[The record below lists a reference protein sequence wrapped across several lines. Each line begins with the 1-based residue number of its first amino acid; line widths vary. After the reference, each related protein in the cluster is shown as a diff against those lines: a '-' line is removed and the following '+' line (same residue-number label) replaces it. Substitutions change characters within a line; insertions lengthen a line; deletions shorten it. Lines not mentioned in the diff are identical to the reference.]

1 MQHGTENAGSSW
13 LMWVHEKDALLS
25 EEEFNKNNYFSSL
38 GTPNEIFAASAP
50 LCRNRRLLRAES
62 VLHEATLVQVLFKY
76 ECAQEKSLDTWLWFA
91 PHSSRD
97 EVSIFTEVLGR
108 KDGDG
113 K

>member
-13 LMWVHEKDALLS
+13 LIWVHEKDALLS

-62 VLHEATLVQVLFKY
+62 VMHEAMLVQVLFKY
-76 ECAQEKSLDTWLWFA
+76 ECAQEK
-91 PHSSRD
+91 
-97 EVSIFTEVLGR
+97 I
-108 KDGDG
+108 
-113 K
+113 